1 MNTSLVFNKLAI
13 FVAFE
18 LTSTKIINIFG
29 LLANEVFANLRN
41 CLLMSLFYQI
51 DPCFIDF

>member
-18 LTSTKIINIFG
+18 FTSTKIINIFG